1 MRSRRKR
8 SHSRRYKPA
17 SVQTRQRRQRTQRR
31 TKKNL
36 VLTAEPH
43 IPKPDPRIKAGAD
56 FYKHINGPWLRHV
69 HMPSYL
75 SSYGVSEEI
84 EARIESELSAILY
97 SALHTVQTL
106 EDKHIDHSTTLL
118 GTFMQSVL
126 HVPSQNNNI
135 IFTER
140 LLAKFGCM
148 RDCADVCS
156 IIGDAAA
163 HRVRHAPLSVS
174 VGPRE
179 TETNYQY
186 ITIGPGELLLPDTS
200 YYTDKSPSMV
210 RNMEAFAKLL
220 QWVGK
225 QFNIE
230 GLELIFPQEYAA
242 AQVLKK
248 SEDEREVFTT
258 GAALEKHYRNFDWG
272 AFVETAFCDGKSKK
286 GMSLAEFRKTRIIN
300 ARPSWMAALD
310 KWCGKYDV
318 DAWRRWLS
326 AQVIFY
332 HLPYLPP
339 PFDDAHFRF
348 FGARLRD
355 QSEKLPQH
363 KLAIYSAQNH
373 LSAPLGELY
382 MKEYAPRGSLARAKA
397 LAEEVVDV
405 AAERG

>member
-1 MRSRRKR
+1 
-8 SHSRRYKPA
+8 
-17 SVQTRQRRQRTQRR
+17 
-31 TKKNL
+31 
-36 VLTAEPH
+36 
-43 IPKPDPRIKAGAD
+43 
-56 FYKHINGPWLRHV
+56 
-69 HMPSYL
+69 
-75 SSYGVSEEI
+75 
-84 EARIESELSAILY
+84 
-97 SALHTVQTL
+97 
-106 EDKHIDHSTTLL
+106 
-118 GTFMQSVL
+118 MQSVL

-135 IFTER
+135 VFTER
-140 LLAKFGCM
+140 ILAKFGCM

-163 HRVRHAPLSVS
+163 HRVRHAPLAVM

-186 ITIGPGELLLPDTS
+186 ITIGPGELILPDTS

-210 RNMEAFAKLL
+210 RTMEAFVKLL
-220 QWVGK
+220 QWAGK

-230 GLELIFPQEYAA
+230 GLELVFPQEYSA

-258 GAALEKHYRNFDWG
+258 GAALEKHYRNFNWG
-272 AFVETAFCDGKSKK
+272 AFVETAFRDGKR
-286 GMSLAEFRKTRIIN
+286 GMSLAEFRKTRVIN

-310 KWCGKYDV
+310 
-318 DAWRRWLS
+318 RWLS

-355 QSEKLPQH
+355 QAEKLPQH
-363 KLAIYSAQNH
+363 KLAIYTAQNH

-382 MKEYAPRGSLARAKA
+382 MKEYAPRGSLARAKT

-405 AAERG
+405 AAERLGECAWLSTGSRREARHKVRDLALNIGIPRGGPGAAANYLKDVQLSSTGFIQNIYTLNAAAGASVYGECILLSRGKSPCHTCGHYSPSFL